1 MHSVNSRNAPF
12 GAGNRLSA
20 RSPAAVDDM
29 AGTAFRHTNASATVN
44 ASVFM
49 RNYDVVDALSGRYEG
64 VVRFAHDE
72 ARLHTK
78 ISVSCGATWGSDG
91 TYESPVRAC
100 WTEKEDRRAIGGK
113 IDRDAARFPD
123 RASRSD

>member
-20 RSPAAVDDM
+20 RSPAAVEDM

-49 RNYDVVDALSGRYEG
+49 RNHDVVGALSEKGTGDTKVLFVSPMTKHGCTPKLAHRTERHG
-64 VVRFAHDE
+64 DQTGPTSQLHEHVRQ
-72 ARLHTK
+72 R
-78 ISVSCGATWGSDG
+78 
-91 TYESPVRAC
+91 RR
-100 WTEKEDRRAIGGK
+100 TEE
-113 IDRDAARFPD
+113 P
-123 RASRSD
+123 